1 MINILSKIKEFLVD
15 EQGAETVEWA
25 MIAAILAAIIIAAY
39 LTTLGTEI
47 KAAIGRIVA
56 NIQKAV

>member
-1 MINILSKIKEFLVD
+1 MINILSKIKDFLVD

-39 LTTLGTEI
+39 LTTLGAEI
-47 KAAIGRIVA
+47 KSAIARIVA
-56 NIQKAV
+56 NIKLAV

>member
-25 MIAAILAAIIIAAY
+25 MIAAILAGIIIAAY
-39 LTTLGTEI
+39 LNSLGDGV
-47 KAAIGRIVA
+47 KGAINQIINQIGFA
-56 NIQKAV
+56 K

>member
-1 MINILSKIKEFLVD
+1 MIININKINDFLTN

-39 LTTLGTEI
+39 LTTLGEEI

-56 NIQKAV
+56 NIKLAV

>member
-1 MINILSKIKEFLVD
+1 MIIPIDKINDFLTD

-39 LTTLGTEI
+39 LTTLGDEI
-47 KAAIGRIVA
+47 KAAIGRIVT
-56 NIQKAV
+56 NIQKAG